1 MIYYNFDNINRPC
14 VYDGYFLNL
23 YCHILEK
30 GVSLMVYSI
39 KSDAPERPNSPKVN
53 VKLQYPFSVEF
64 EYETSIERINMD
76 EERIHDILTDN
87 GFIISPT
94 KGVKKDM
101 KDPNSIFSR
110 KYGHQ
115 LKDVTVLGN
124 HEYECS
130 CGFWYGSIKKGSICP
145 ACGTKVRKVGDNFS
159 YTGWIILQKHWYIHI
174 AYYQS
179 IRFFI
184 GSDLDN
190 ILNPKRIIDEDGF
203 EHEVEKPKGQPYY
216 GIGMMKFKEKF
227 DEIMDFYLNKPQN
240 KNKAEYYDDIMDHKD
255 DVFAQSIPV
264 YSTLLRP
271 FSENQSTFSHESTN
285 SSFMI
290 INKIASKLNEQT
302 RYAMQRNQTLPE
314 DKLLYDLQCKL
325 QVFYTKI
332 IDILKGKR
340 GAIRTL
346 FGGRCNFSA
355 RDVIVGDPKLRID
368 EITLPYKVLAVLLE
382 PSIVNILHKSYSMTF
397 NQAYEYWSKAYISRD
412 QTVVDIIN
420 SLIKENESGR
430 GLPMIINRN
439 PTIAYGSILAMYCVG
454 MTDTYTMGV
463 PLQVL
468 PLLAADFD
476 GDVLNIFFII
486 NKNFRERAMQLFN
499 PRNTMYISR
508 NDGLFNNAVNHQKD
522 LLANINTFISLG
534 RDNYTDED
542 KAAIAALL
550 KRNKEQRG

>member
-1 MIYYNFDNINRPC
+1 
-14 VYDGYFLNL
+14 
-23 YCHILEK
+23 
-30 GVSLMVYSI
+30 MVYQI
-39 KSDAPERPNSPKVN
+39 KGDAPARPDSPKINVN
-53 VKLQYPFSVEF
+53 LQYPFSDEY

-76 EERIHDILTDN
+76 KECIHDILTDN

-110 KYGHQ
+110 RYGHQ
-115 LKDVTVLGN
+115 LKDVSSLGH
-124 HEYECS
+124 HEYECK
-130 CGFWYGSIKKGSICP
+130 CGFWYGKIKRGSICP
-145 ACGTKVRKVGDNFS
+145 SCGTRVEKVGENFS

-203 EHEVEKPKGQPYY
+203 EHEAEKPKNQPFY
-216 GIGMMKFKEKF
+216 GIGMMQFKERF
-227 DEIMDFYLNKPQN
+227 DEIMDYYLAKPQN
-240 KNKAEYYDDIMDHKD
+240 KNKTEYYDDIMSHKD

-264 YSTLLRP
+264 YTTFLRP

-285 SSFMI
+285 SSFEV
-290 INKIASKLNEQT
+290 INKIASALNEQT
-302 RYAMQRNQTLPE
+302 KYAMQRAQTLPE
-314 DKLLYDLQCKL
+314 DKLLYELQCKL
-325 QVFYTKI
+325 CLLYDKI

-355 RDVIVGDPKLRID
+355 RDVIVPDPDLRID
-368 EITLPYKVLAVLLE
+368 EITLPFKVLAVLLQQ
-382 PSIVNILHKSYSMTF
+382 SIINILHKSYGMSF
-397 NQAYEYWSKAYISRD
+397 NQAYEYWQKAYINTD
-412 QTVVDIIN
+412 QTMVDIIN
-420 SLIKENESGR
+420 SLIRDNESGR

-454 MTDTYTMGV
+454 MTDTYTMGM

-486 NKNFRERAMQLFN
+486 NKNFRVRAMQLFN
-499 PRNTMYISR
+499 PRNAMYISR

-522 LLANINTFISLG
+522 LLANINTFIDLG
-534 RDNYTDED
+534 RDNYTDEEMN
-542 KAAIAALL
+542 AIKALL
-550 KRNKEQRG
+550 QKNEMEK